1 MSFKSASTA
10 GSARNWL
17 NHLLK
22 NPLVW
27 SRKLRITCFAWV
39 LYWVFFVFERQAYNA
54 FATAI
59 FLKLIRSKS
68 GISRFVL
75 VLMRRM
81 VTASR
86 PYAVLLYLVL
96 ASSRFFLSVLTTLVL
111 TSSGLENFMLLWFW
125 LRGDVSGVCEPGKQR
140 RMLRDDILK
149 GLMSVSS
156 EHETKE
162 KREER
167 RSSW

>member
-1 MSFKSASTA
+1 
-10 GSARNWL
+10 
-17 NHLLK
+17 
-22 NPLVW
+22 
-27 SRKLRITCFAWV
+27 
-39 LYWVFFVFERQAYNA
+39 
-54 FATAI
+54 
-59 FLKLIRSKS
+59 
-68 GISRFVL
+68 
-75 VLMRRM
+75 
-81 VTASR
+81 
-86 PYAVLLYLVL
+86 
-96 ASSRFFLSVLTTLVL
+96 
-111 TSSGLENFMLLWFW
+111 MLLWFW